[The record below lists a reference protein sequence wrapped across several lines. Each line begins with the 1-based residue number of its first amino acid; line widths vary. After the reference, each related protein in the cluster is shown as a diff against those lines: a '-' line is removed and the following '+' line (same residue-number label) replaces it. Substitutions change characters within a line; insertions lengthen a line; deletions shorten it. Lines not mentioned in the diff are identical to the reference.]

1 MIDELLQDPRVT
13 VRRGFAPN
21 VEGRAVVYWLQR
33 SQRGIDNPALDLA
46 INVANELARPVV
58 VFFGLHP
65 RYPGA
70 NLRHYAFLIQGL
82 EPLKRDV
89 ENRGAHF
96 VFRAYPHHSLV
107 RFCDEV
113 KPCVVIGDENPLR
126 APESWRQNAALK
138 LNAPLWTVDADV
150 VVPTKLYAKEEY
162 AARTLRPKIHRVI
175 DVFLQPSSNPIATN
189 RLPQRQVPVSQSIDI
204 ASLLETLPLDRS
216 VSPVARIRGGAGP
229 ASECLRR
236 FVNERLANYD
246 QKRNLPHVDGTS
258 ELSPYLHFGQISP
271 ITIALAVR
279 KSSAPETAKAA
290 FLEELIVRRELAI
303 NYVTRNPNYDLL
315 AGSPSWARAALARH
329 AEDARPH
336 IYTATQLES
345 ADTHDELWNAAQTE
359 MTITGRMHGYM
370 RMYWAKKILEWTET
384 PEEAFEIA
392 VTLNDKYFLDGR
404 DPNGY
409 AGIAWAIGGKHDRP
423 WARREVFGTIRY
435 MSAAGMARKFDVKA
449 YIEKVNAMIR

>member
-1 MIDELLQDPRVT
+1 MIDSLLQDPRVT
-13 VRRGFAPN
+13 VRRGLPPN
-21 VEGRAVVYWLQR
+21 FEGRAVVYWVQR

-46 INVANELARPVV
+46 INVANELARPVI

-70 NLRHYAFLIQGL
+70 NLRHYAFLIEGL
-82 EPLKRDV
+82 AGLARDV

-96 VFRAYPHHSLV
+96 VFRAYPNHSLAGL
-107 RFCDEV
+107 CDEV

-126 APESWRQNAALK
+126 APESWRRSAAGRIK
-138 LNAPLWTVDADV
+138 APLWTVDADV

-258 ELSPYLHFGQISP
+258 ELSPYLHFGQICP

-345 ADTHDELWNAAQTE
+345 ADTH
-359 MTITGRMHGYM
+359 
-370 RMYWAKKILEWTET
+370 
-384 PEEAFEIA
+384 
-392 VTLNDKYFLDGR
+392 
-404 DPNGY
+404 
-409 AGIAWAIGGKHDRP
+409 
-423 WARREVFGTIRY
+423 
-435 MSAAGMARKFDVKA
+435 
-449 YIEKVNAMIR
+449 

>member
-1 MIDELLQDPRVT
+1 MIDSLLQDPRVT
-13 VRRGFAPN
+13 VRRGLPPN
-21 VEGRAVVYWLQR
+21 FEGRAVVYWVQR
-33 SQRGIDNPALDLA
+33 SQRGIDNPALYLA

-65 RYPGA
+65 RYTGA

-189 RLPQRQVPVSQSIDI
+189 RLPHSELPVSQSIDI
-204 ASLLETLPLDRS
+204 ASLLKTLPLDRS
-216 VSPVARIRGGAGP
+216 ASPVTHINGGA
-229 ASECLRR
+229 
-236 FVNERLANYD
+236 
-246 QKRNLPHVDGTS
+246 
-258 ELSPYLHFGQISP
+258 
-271 ITIALAVR
+271 
-279 KSSAPETAKAA
+279 
-290 FLEELIVRRELAI
+290 
-303 NYVTRNPNYDLL
+303 
-315 AGSPSWARAALARH
+315 
-329 AEDARPH
+329 
-336 IYTATQLES
+336 
-345 ADTHDELWNAAQTE
+345 
-359 MTITGRMHGYM
+359 
-370 RMYWAKKILEWTET
+370 
-384 PEEAFEIA
+384 
-392 VTLNDKYFLDGR
+392 
-404 DPNGY
+404 
-409 AGIAWAIGGKHDRP
+409 
-423 WARREVFGTIRY
+423 
-435 MSAAGMARKFDVKA
+435 
-449 YIEKVNAMIR
+449 